1 MDVEEEISL
10 QICSV
15 RHDSAIVQSS
25 ESWGSQISVGLRS
38 LGFFISPMLKP
49 RSRMMGN
56 VYSAILV
63 DLRAG
68 DTPILQGDIYSCR
81 TWR

>member
-10 QICSV
+10 QVRSV
-15 RHDSAIVQSS
+15 RHDSAIVQS
-25 ESWGSQISVGLRS
+25 SWGSQISVGLRS
-38 LGFFISPMLKP
+38 LGFFISLMLKP
-49 RSRMMGN
+49 QSRMMGN